1 MNIKVSSTEAPGSE
15 QSLDV
20 YSLTYNFVSFEFEMA
35 AGGFIIRSHEAFK
48 PVSLHVQ
55 WTTLFVRFATEQEVT
70 SFCEWLKGANE
81 QAERS
86 FTRMLD

>member
-1 MNIKVSSTEAPGSE
+1 MNIKVSSTEAPDNE

-20 YSLTYNFVSFEFEMA
+20 YSLTYNFKSAAFEMS
-35 AGGFIIRSHEAFK
+35 AGGYLIPSHEAFK
-48 PVSLHVQ
+48 PVSFHVQ
-55 WTTLFVRFATEQEVT
+55 WTTLFVRFVTEQEAMN
-70 SFCEWLKGANE
+70 FCEWLKGANE